1 VSLDIAH
8 RHRCLEED
16 PAFIARHTPD
26 VLSAFLPDATAL
38 HLEACEVDA
47 PTTQITLR
55 VRATQT
61 SAPCPLCATPA
72 RRIHSDY
79 ERTLADL
86 PWAQYRVRLQLRVR
100 KWFCRNR
107 SCPRRIFTERLPTM
121 AAPWARR
128 TLRLAQR
135 LVALGVALGGKA
147 GVRLGHAW
155 DLRVSRHTLLR
166 LLHRQPERD
175 APTPQVL
182 GVDDWALRKGHTYGT
197 ILVDLERRQPIA
209 LLPDRTADTVA
220 QWLREHPGVEVIT
233 RDRSSAYAEGARQGA
248 PAATQVADRFHLIQN
263 LAEALTEVFTTQRT
277 ALDAVNAAA
286 RQQPVPLPDGTVAVP
301 VPPPATPPRAQQQA
315 AQRAAQRQATYDQ
328 VWALHRQGW
337 TVPAIAAQVGHSR
350 HTIERYLR
358 LPTWPVPQH
367 RSSYGRSV
375 LNPYKAYLLA
385 RWNAGCRTAMQLFRE
400 LQPRGYTGSYRRVA
414 AYASRLRQAQ
424 GLPPRRQGRRQPLP
438 VVAEPASPP
447 LTPRRATWLVLGRE
461 DTRTEAEAQQLA
473 QLHAQQTEVAEA
485 IDLAEDFATL
495 VRQRQPAQ
503 LDPWLQRA
511 AASTLEAMQRFATG
525 LHADYAAVKAGV
537 TLPWSNGPVE
547 GHINRLKMLKR
558 QMFGRARLDLLRR
571 RFVGAP
577 RDGPAQTAC
586 PRAPAQTH
594 AEAASPRGP
603 PEVGRGVMASVR
615 GRSPAM
621 PCGVAGHRS
630 ATRAHV
636 HHVGEAPA

>member
-1 VSLDIAH
+1 MSVPSSPPV
-8 RHRCLEED
+8 R
-16 PAFIARHTPD
+16 
-26 VLSAFLPDATAL
+26 
-38 HLEACEVDA
+38 VD
-47 PTTQITLR
+47 
-55 VRATQT
+55 
-61 SAPCPLCATPA
+61 
-72 RRIHSDY
+72 
-79 ERTLADL
+79 
-86 PWAQYRVRLQLRVR
+86 
-100 KWFCRNR
+100 K
-107 SCPRRIFTERLPTM
+107 
-121 AAPWARR
+121 
-128 TLRLAQR
+128 
-135 LVALGVALGGKA
+135 ALG
-147 GVRLGHAW
+147 
-155 DLRVSRHTLLR
+155 
-166 LLHRQPERD
+166 
-175 APTPQVL
+175 
-182 GVDDWALRKGHTYGT
+182 
-197 ILVDLERRQPIA
+197 
-209 LLPDRTADTVA
+209 LLPDLEALAPLRDLLVSIARPDERALWSSSGPYLTLGMRGVQPDELTRRMPQAFHRITEHLQGLYKAYVTALECEQRGDGAGVA
-220 QWLREHPGVEVIT
+220 RALLHAGRLEEGVGRLSQARAWFDVARSVSETLQDRRPEVESLRALGQLSLAIG
-233 RDRSSAYAEGARQGA
+233 DYAEGARHGA

-358 LPTWPVPQH
+358 LPTWPLPQH
-367 RSSYGRSV
+367 RSTYGRSV
-375 LNPYKAYLLA
+375 LNPYKAYLLE

-424 GLPPRRQGRRQPLP
+424 GLAPRRQGRRQTLP

-447 LTPRRATWLVLGRE
+447 LTPRRATWLVLGRK
-461 DTRTEAEAQQLA
+461 DKRTEAETQQLT
-473 QLHAQQTEVAEA
+473 QLHAQDTAVAEA
-485 IDLAEDFATL
+485 IDLAQDFAQL
-495 VRQRQPAQ
+495 VRQRQPEH

-511 AASTLEAMQRFATG
+511 ATSTLEALRRFATG
-525 LHADYAAVKAGV
+525 LWDDYQAVKAGV

-558 QMFGRARLDLLRR
+558 QMFGRAHLDLLRR
-571 RFVGAP
+571 RFVGIP
-577 RDGPAQTAC
+577 RDGSAQTAC

-594 AEAASPRGP
+594 VEAASPRGP
-603 PEVGRGVMASVR
+603 PEVGRSVMASVL